1 MPTPH
6 PVHALRTKLGTERL
20 ALVQELAA
28 SGALSAD
35 VLRELSILQ
44 AALTAVSEEIE
55 AHSAKLGWGADNE
68 LE

>member
-6 PVHALRTKLGTERL
+6 PVHALRTKLETERL
-20 ALVQELAA
+20 GLVQKLAA
-28 SGALSAD
+28 SEVLSTD

-55 AHSAKLGWGADNE
+55 THSVRLGWGGDNE
-68 LE
+68 LK